1 MNLRFFKC
9 FIAGCIGGACGALV
23 AGVTGIGASAYGI
36 TGLFGYLITTDY
48 TIQYTLVILVAA
60 AVAFLLS
67 WILFKEENVQAAD
80 TSVPAADAS
89 VQTAAGS
96 VKTEE
101 GHTVYCPIKGEVIE
115 LKDVKDE
122 TFAGEV
128 LGKGA
133 AILPSEGKVYAP
145 FAGKIET

>member
-1 MNLRFFKC
+1 MARWWQ
-9 FIAGCIGGACGALV
+9 ALPES
-23 AGVTGIGASAYGI
+23 GHPPGI

-67 WILFKEENVQAAD
+67 WILFKEENIQAAD

-89 VQTAAGS
+89 VQTAASS

-115 LKDVKDE
+115 LKDVKRMRRSQE
-122 TFAGEV
+122 KSWARARQSC
-128 LGKGA
+128 LQKGRYMPH
-133 AILPSEGKVYAP
+133 LPER
-145 FAGKIET
+145 